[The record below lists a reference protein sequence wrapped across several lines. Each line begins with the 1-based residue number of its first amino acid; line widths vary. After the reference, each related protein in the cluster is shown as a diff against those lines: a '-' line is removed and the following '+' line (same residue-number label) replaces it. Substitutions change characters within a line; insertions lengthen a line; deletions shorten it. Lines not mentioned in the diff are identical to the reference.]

1 MSRRT
6 TIKSIQRMF
15 FRTQIILIITLA
27 LFLGVAGTLVSIRAE
42 TSKRDRNLRNVA
54 EAVARSP
61 LLVEAVS
68 GDAVSGDAESGADAQ
83 NAALAGYLDSL
94 KESLSDIDVISVV
107 GRDRVRLYHSNHSLI
122 GTLYDGNLPALDA
135 TNGFYATDENGP
147 SGRQRRAYAVIH
159 DADGREAGVV
169 MSIMLMENV
178 HSETYQTLLVFAA
191 ITLAAVLVELIV
203 CARMSGRI
211 KRGLL
216 GYEPDVFTSMFKTRD
231 NILESLDEGIVAVD
245 SEGRV
250 QFANRAACRILGGAR
265 KGVDTGTSGE
275 ATAGSSAGSTA
286 AASGNLPSGGLTGEL
301 LCDVAGGA
309 LGHSALADTLRDGE
323 KRSGGHPDLG
333 EGGTDIL
340 LDSIPVMDGE
350 TVAGAVGILRDRA
363 EYTRL
368 MEDLAGTRYLV
379 DSMRANNHDFT
390 NKLHV
395 ILGLIEMGMYDKAT
409 SYIQNITVLER
420 SAISRIMNAVS
431 DPAVAALLIGKTAR
445 ASELNVRFTLR
456 EGCRY
461 SPSDLRLPS
470 GLLVTV
476 IGNLLDNAF
485 DAMNDRPDY
494 DAPRELLFGIF
505 SKPGALLITVDD
517 TGGGIAPE
525 NLERIFESGYSTKGE
540 GRGTGLYH
548 VRQMVGQSGGS
559 ITVES
564 QPGVGTCF
572 TVSFT
577 GKEDSN
583 VQSSDS

>member
-1 MSRRT
+1 
-6 TIKSIQRMF
+6 MF
-15 FRTQIILIITLA
+15 FRTQIILIVTLA
-27 LFLGVAGTLVSIRAE
+27 LFLGVAGTLVSIRAD
-42 TSKRDRNLRNVA
+42 TRKRDRNLRNVA

-68 GDAVSGDAESGADAQ
+68 GDSGDSAADADAQ

-159 DADGREAGVV
+159 DANGREVGVV
-169 MSIMLMENV
+169 MAIMLMENV
-178 HSETYQTLLVFAA
+178 HSETYQTLLIFAA
-191 ITLAAVLVELIV
+191 ITLAAVLVELFV

-250 QFANRAACRILGGAR
+250 QFANRAACRMLGGA
-265 KGVDTGTSGE
+265 SGD
-275 ATAGSSAGSTA
+275 ATAGSTA
-286 AASGNLPSGGLTGEL
+286 TASGNPPSGGLTGEL

-309 LGHSALADTLRDGE
+309 LGHSALVDTLRDGE

-431 DPAVAALLIGKTAR
+431 EPAVAALLIGKTAR

-525 NLERIFESGYSTKGE
+525 NLERIFENGYSTKGE

-548 VRQMVGQSGGS
+548 VRQMVEQSGGS

>member
-15 FRTQIILIITLA
+15 FRTQIILIVTLA

-42 TSKRDRNLRNVA
+42 TRKRDRNLRNVA

-68 GDAVSGDAESGADAQ
+68 GDSGDPAADADAQ

-159 DADGREAGVV
+159 DANGREVGVV
-169 MSIMLMENV
+169 MAIMLMENV

-191 ITLAAVLVELIV
+191 ITLAVVLIELFV

-250 QFANRAACRILGGAR
+250 QFANRAACRMLAGAE
-265 KGVDTGTSGE
+265 KDTGVNTG
-275 ATAGSSAGSTA
+275 
-286 AASGNLPSGGLTGEL
+286 ASGNSPSGGLTGEL

-431 DPAVAALLIGKTAR
+431 EPAVAALLIGKTAR

-525 NLERIFESGYSTKGE
+525 NLERIFENGYSTKGE

-548 VRQMVGQSGGS
+548 VRQMVEQSGGS

>member
-61 LLVEAVS
+61 LLVE
-68 GDAVSGDAESGADAQ
+68 AVSGDAESGADAQ

-169 MSIMLMENV
+169 MAIMLMENV

-250 QFANRAACRILGGAR
+250 QFANRAACRMLGGA
-265 KGVDTGTSGE
+265 SGD
-275 ATAGSSAGSTA
+275 ATAGSTA
-286 AASGNLPSGGLTGEL
+286 AASGNPSSGGLTGEL

-525 NLERIFESGYSTKGE
+525 NLERIFENGYSTKGA

-548 VRQMVGQSGGS
+548 VRQMVEQSGGS

-564 QPGVGTCF
+564 QLGVGTCF

>member
-15 FRTQIILIITLA
+15 FRTQIILIVTLA
-27 LFLGVAGTLVSIRAE
+27 LFLGVAGTLVSIRGE
-42 TSKRDRNLRNVA
+42 TRKRDRNLRNVA

-68 GDAVSGDAESGADAQ
+68 SDTPNDT
-83 NAALAGYLDSL
+83 LAGYLDSL

-169 MSIMLMENV
+169 MAIMLMENV
-178 HSETYQTLLVFAA
+178 HSETYQTLLIFAA

-250 QFANRAACRILGGAR
+250 QFANRAACRMLGGAQ
-265 KGVDTGTSGE
+265 KDTG
-275 ATAGSSAGSTA
+275 A
-286 AASGNLPSGGLTGEL
+286 AAGAAGRSLTGEL
-301 LCDVAGGA
+301 LCNVAGGA

-350 TVAGAVGILRDRA
+350 TMAGAVGILRDRA

-420 SAISRIMNAVS
+420 SAISRIMSAVS
-431 DPAVAALLIGKTAR
+431 EPAVAALLIGKTAR

-525 NLERIFESGYSTKGE
+525 NLERIFENGYSTKGE

-548 VRQMVGQSGGS
+548 VRQMVEQSGGS